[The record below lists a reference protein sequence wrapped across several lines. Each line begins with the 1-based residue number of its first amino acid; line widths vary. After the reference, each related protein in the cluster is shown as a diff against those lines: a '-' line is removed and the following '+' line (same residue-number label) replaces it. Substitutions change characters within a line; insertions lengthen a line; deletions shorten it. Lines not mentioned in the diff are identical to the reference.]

1 MSVVRIQTED
11 KEDVKISIINNVDLR
26 ITGLELGK
34 SVNVNVIM
42 KHDEEFIKSA
52 DLTISGEEYDAWGS
66 DDSYLE
72 NLVLY
77 KLGLNKRG
85 EPAFEP
91 LPIMTRIY

>member
-1 MSVVRIQTED
+1 MSVVRIQTDD
-11 KEDVKISIINNVDLR
+11 KEDVKITIINNVDLR
-26 ITGLELGK
+26 ITGLDLGK
-34 SVNVNVIM
+34 SVNVNAIM

-77 KLGLNKRG
+77 KLGLNKRV
-85 EPAFEP
+85 EPTFTP
-91 LPIMTRIY
+91 P